1 MLGGRVVNCSIFAG
15 NLNANQRQLITRM
28 DFRPS
33 VQITGDLSGGKRK
46 NGMMAG
52 RLGDGDGTH
61 HISTVAASVKK
72 KTKKKREGKKII
84 LCKQE
89 QMTPLQL
96 HLSGAPQSNR
106 SLRQPSDAPSLFL
119 LHSKMIFSLFFF
131 LHPPSISLSPILP
144 FILKLFPSCT
154 PLKQFAGENV
164 YLICD
169 KMTFCFSVRW
179 SGGEKG
185 ERRHERKEARGGET
199 EGNERVGRKEARKE
213 EGTERTRGNE

>member
-1 MLGGRVVNCSIFAG
+1 
-15 NLNANQRQLITRM
+15 M

-52 RLGDGDGTH
+52 RLGDGDGDAAH
-61 HISTVAASVKK
+61 HVSTVAASEEKK
-72 KTKKKREGKKII
+72 SKREKRERKKCI

-119 LHSKMIFSLFFF
+119 LHSKMIRFFPLLPPPSLHLSLF
-131 LHPPSISLSPILP
+131 LPLVLLLSVAH
-144 FILKLFPSCT
+144 S
-154 PLKQFAGENV
+154 
-164 YLICD
+164 
-169 KMTFCFSVRW
+169 S
-179 SGGEKG
+179 
-185 ERRHERKEARGGET
+185 
-199 EGNERVGRKEARKE
+199 
-213 EGTERTRGNE
+213 